1 MSASTPL
8 FRKKLSQPPTPQ
20 NNLPIQR
27 SSSNASQYQLLLGKQ
42 KSFDTDISIGGGYS
56 LGHDNRNN
64 SCSRPR
70 PPVVLSSSLSNSQIC
85 RSQSFAQK
93 SIATKTS
100 IDAEEEDSMHEKY
113 LAPSGLLG
121 MPPRHGK
128 KSVESTPLVLYTF
141 YRLLAWYLSY
151 IYIYIYYFVFRVLV
165 NGILI
170 LTLDLQLHLNH
181 VNH

>member
-93 SIATKTS
+93 SIATKIS
-100 IDAEEEDSMHEKY
+100 IEAEEEDSMHEKY

-128 KSVESTPLVLYTF
+128 KSVESTPLVLKHT
-141 YRLLAWYLSY
+141 LY
-151 IYIYIYYFVFRVLV
+151 ICTVIQQLFNDITLIFRVHG

-170 LTLDLQLHLNH
+170 LILDLLLHLNH
-181 VNH
+181 GHH

>member
-100 IDAEEEDSMHEKY
+100 IEVEEEDSMHEKY
-113 LAPSGLLG
+113 LAPCGLLG

-128 KSVESTPLVLYTF
+128 KSVESTPVVIYIFTIYYVFLVCYLP
-141 YRLLAWYLSY
+141 LLILFWYLEFTQMAFS
-151 IYIYIYYFVFRVLV
+151 FRYWIS
-165 NGILI
+165 NSK
-170 LTLDLQLHLNH
+170 
-181 VNH
+181 

>member
-8 FRKKLSQPPTPQ
+8 FRKKHSQPSTPQ
-20 NNLPIQR
+20 NNIPIQR

-64 SCSRPR
+64 NCSRPR
-70 PPVVLSSSLSNSQIC
+70 PPVVQSSSLSNSQIC

-93 SIATKTS
+93 SIGTKISVET
-100 IDAEEEDSMHEKY
+100 EEDDSMHEKY

-128 KSVESTPLVLYTF
+128 KSVESTPLVNIKY
-141 YRLLAWYLSY
+141 YAY
-151 IYIYIYYFVFRVLV
+151 IYFR
-165 NGILI
+165 
-170 LTLDLQLHLNH
+170 
-181 VNH
+181 

>member
-8 FRKKLSQPPTPQ
+8 FRKKLSQPPVPQ
-20 NNLPIQR
+20 NIPIQR

-56 LGHDNRNN
+56 LGYDNRNN

-70 PPVVLSSSLSNSQIC
+70 LPVTLSSSLSNSQIC

-93 SIATKTS
+93 SIATKSS
-100 IDAEEEDSMHEKY
+100 IEAEEEDSMHEKY

-128 KSVESTPLVLYTF
+128 KSVESTPLVIF
-141 YRLLAWYLSY
+141 Y
-151 IYIYIYYFVFRVLV
+151 ITDIFTIIFIHFIIRVHA

-170 LTLDLQLHLNH
+170 LILDLRLHLNH
-181 VNH
+181 DHN

>member
-100 IDAEEEDSMHEKY
+100 IEAEEEDSMHEKY

-128 KSVESTPLVLYTF
+128 KSVESTPLVLKHN
-141 YRLLAWYLSY
+141 LCAV
-151 IYIYIYYFVFRVLV
+151 IYQLFNDIPLIFRVHG
-165 NGILI
+165 NGILTLI
-170 LTLDLQLHLNH
+170 LDLLQYLNH
-181 VNH
+181 GHH

>member
-8 FRKKLSQPPTPQ
+8 FKKKLSQPSTSQ

-27 SSSNASQYQLLLGKQ
+27 SSSNASQYQLLIGKQ

-64 SCSRPR
+64 NCSRPR
-70 PPVVLSSSLSNSQIC
+70 PPGVLSSSLSNTQIC

-93 SIATKTS
+93 SIGTKIS
-100 IDAEEEDSMHEKY
+100 VDAADEDDSMHEKY

-128 KSVESTPLVLYTF
+128 KSVESTPLVNIMYTF
-141 YRLLAWYLSY
+141 
-151 IYIYIYYFVFRVLV
+151 
-165 NGILI
+165 ILFK
-170 LTLDLQLHLNH
+170 
-181 VNH
+181 

>member
-8 FRKKLSQPPTPQ
+8 FRKKLSQPPVPQ
-20 NNLPIQR
+20 NNIPIQR

-56 LGHDNRNN
+56 LGYDNRNN

-70 PPVVLSSSLSNSQIC
+70 PPVALSSSLSNSQIC

-93 SIATKTS
+93 SIAPKTS
-100 IDAEEEDSMHEKY
+100 IEAEEEDSMHEKY

-128 KSVESTPLVLYTF
+128 KSIESTPLVIFHKF
-141 YRLLAWYLSY
+141 YNFYVIVYY
-151 IYIYIYYFVFRVLV
+151 ILFFIVIRVHV

-170 LTLDLQLHLNH
+170 LILDLQLHLNH
-181 VNH
+181 DHH